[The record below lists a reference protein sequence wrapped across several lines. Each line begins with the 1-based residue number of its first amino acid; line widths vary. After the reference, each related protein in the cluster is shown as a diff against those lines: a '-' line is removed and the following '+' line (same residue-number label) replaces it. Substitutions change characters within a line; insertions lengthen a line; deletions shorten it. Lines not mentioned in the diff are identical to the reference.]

1 MNYTQLVQ
9 AIKDYTESTETSFV
23 SHIDEFI
30 KQAEKKIYN
39 EVQLPYLR
47 KNVTGNASSGNKYV
61 QTPSDFLAVYSMA
74 IIDSSSDQHFLLNK
88 DVNFLRDAYP
98 VTTSA
103 KQGRPKFYAYHK
115 TTGST
120 VNLMLAPT
128 PDQNYEI
135 EHTYAKYPTSIVT
148 AGGTYLGDNFDM
160 ALLNGALVEAIR
172 FQKGEADVVAMY
184 EKQYALSMGLLK
196 NSVDGKLRQDMYRSG
211 QFRQDAT

>member
-1 MNYTQLVQ
+1 MNYASLKTNIADICETTFTDDQLALFTQ
-9 AIKDYTESTETSFV
+9 
-23 SHIDEFI
+23 
-30 KQAEKKIYN
+30 QAEQKIFN
-39 EVQLPYLR
+39 AVELPSMR
-47 KNVTGNASSGNKYV
+47 NVDTGPLTATNKFYVPPSG
-61 QTPSDFLAVYSMA
+61 FLYTYSIA
-74 IIDSSSDQHFLLNK
+74 ILDSNTTYYLLNK

-160 ALLNGALVEAIR
+160 AVLNGALIEAIR
-172 FQKGEADVVAMY
+172 FQKGEPDVVAMY
-184 EKQYALSMGLLK
+184 EKQYALSIGLLK
-196 NSVDGKLRQDMYRSG
+196 NSVDGKLRQDSYRSG
-211 QFRQDAT
+211 QYRQDAT